1 MGMLT
6 RRRWFSTAGAFALAV
21 AGIVGGAGG
30 DQLAG
35 AATTCDV
42 FDGGTLTTPTAVSLD
57 PVPIAAPGT
66 LAPSGWVAVTV
77 RATDASGN
85 CVSGGTIHLSF
96 TGPGAVYPSQAARCQ
111 YGLTSLSS
119 TWAECFTDSAGTV
132 PLVYVAASPLPNGG
146 VSILKATAFISA
158 VAPPS
163 TTYTY
168 GSITVSPIAIKPVE
182 GTPFSGVVASVR
194 GSKISNLGS
203 FSSTID
209 WRDGG
214 TSQGTLVPVPDGTY
228 QVVGTHLYT
237 EAAGGDGYKT
247 TVTVSSLSGP
257 SAVGTGLAL
266 VADAPLTAVRTSL
279 SGKARRTISGVVA
292 TFSDGNIY
300 ATADQFTA
308 SIAWGDGTSSSGSIS
323 TASGGFAV
331 QGTHR
336 YSKRGTYAVTVTIH
350 DRDGATAIANG
361 TASIRP

>member
-1 MGMLT
+1 M
-6 RRRWFSTAGAFALAV
+6 S
-21 AGIVGGAGG
+21 
-30 DQLAG
+30 
-35 AATTCDV
+35 
-42 FDGGTLTTPTAVSLD
+42 
-57 PVPIAAPGT
+57 AP
-66 LAPSGWVAVTV
+66 AV

-214 TSQGTLVPVPDGTY
+214 TSQGTLVPVLADDNPTGWFE
-228 QVVGTHLYT
+228 HLYT

-266 VADAPLTAVRTSL
+266 VADARLTAVRTSL